1 MHPEIPEEGLTLQEL
16 FRGRGM
22 DIPGIL
28 SRLKKTAEDLNLPW
42 SGMEKTY
49 NSRLA
54 QEAGKWAE
62 EKGRGEEFHRAV
74 FHAYFAEGKNIA
86 KKDVVAELAGRVG
99 LPREEALEALE
110 SRRLGQAVDEDWA
123 LSRRSSITA
132 VPTFIMDD
140 RRVVGAQPYSR
151 LEQFVR
157 ESGAPEKKQS
167 KGVQDR

>member
-16 FRGRGM
+16 FKGRGM
-22 DIPGIL
+22 NIPGIL
-28 SRLKKTAEDLNLPW
+28 SRLKKTAEELDLPW
-42 SGMEKTY
+42 SGMEKSY

-62 EKGRGEEFHRAV
+62 EKGRGEEFYRAV
-74 FHAYFAEGKNIA
+74 FRAYFAEGANIA
-86 KKDVVAELAGRVG
+86 KRDVLAELAGRVG
-99 LPREEALEALE
+99 LPREEASEVLE

-123 LSRRSSITA
+123 LSRRSFITA

-151 LEQFVR
+151 LDQLLR
-157 ESGAPEKKQS
+157 ESGVPEKKQS
-167 KGVQDR
+167 KGVHDR